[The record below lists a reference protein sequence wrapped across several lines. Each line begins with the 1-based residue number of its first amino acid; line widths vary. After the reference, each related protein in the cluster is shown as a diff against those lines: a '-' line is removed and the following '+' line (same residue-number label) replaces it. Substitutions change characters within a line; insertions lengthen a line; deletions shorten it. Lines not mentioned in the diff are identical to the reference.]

1 VTFQNERV
9 EVHGH
14 RGARGLRPENTLPG
28 FVHALGLG
36 VDAIEFDVG
45 LTADGV
51 VVVNHDQ
58 SLSPLTTADTAPVVP
73 GDPLFPYVGR
83 EIRDLTLAQ
92 IKTVD
97 AGVRRLGPGQDGDPF
112 VLTQLPLPGTPLP
125 TLAEVCGLL
134 DGLDGVRPA
143 VELKTDPGWPDDEI
157 RRFVV
162 AVAEVLDAFDL
173 LARSRFLAFDWRVL
187 AEARRHAPQA
197 ARVALVERKTLADG
211 TGWLAGL
218 SPDDPAAAA
227 VAVGA
232 GFISPEHH
240 LVTSQLVHDA
250 HGLGLPVVVWTVNEP
265 DDMARFIE
273 YGVDAIV
280 TDYPDRLHQVLTSYG
295 LPLPAP
301 RTPAAHLP

>member
-1 VTFQNERV
+1 MTLLNGRV

-28 FVHALGLG
+28 FAHALRLG
-36 VDAIEFDVG
+36 VDAVELDVG

-58 SLSPLTTADTAPVVP
+58 SLSAVTATDTAPAVP

-83 EIRDLTLAQ
+83 DIRDLTLAQ
-92 IKTVD
+92 VKTVD
-97 AGVRRLGPGQDGDPF
+97 AGMRRLGPGQDSDPF
-112 VLTQLPLPGTPLP
+112 VLTQLPMPGTRVP

-134 DGLDGVRPA
+134 HGLPAVRPA

-157 RRFVV
+157 RRFVA
-162 AVAEVLDAFDL
+162 AVAEVLDDFAL
-173 LARSRFLAFDWRVL
+173 LSRSRLLAFDWRVL
-187 AEARRHAPQA
+187 VEAHRQAPQA
-197 ARVALVERKTLADG
+197 TRVALVERKTLVPG
-211 TGWLAGL
+211 TEWLAGL
-218 SPDDPAAAA
+218 SPEDPAAAA

-232 GFISPEHH
+232 GILSPEYH

-250 HGLGLPVVVWTVNEP
+250 HGLGLPVAVWTVNDP
-265 DDMARFIE
+265 ADMARFVE

-280 TDYPDRLHQVLTSYG
+280 TDYPDRLRRVLTAYG
-295 LPLPAP
+295 LPLPESC
-301 RTPAAHLP
+301 TPAYLP

>member
-1 VTFQNERV
+1 MTLLNGRV

-28 FVHALGLG
+28 FAHALRLG
-36 VDAIEFDVG
+36 VDAVELDVG

-58 SLSPLTTADTAPVVP
+58 SLSAVTATDTAPAVP

-83 EIRDLTLAQ
+83 DIRDLTLAQ
-92 IKTVD
+92 VKTVD
-97 AGVRRLGPGQDGDPF
+97 AGMRRLGPGQDSDPF
-112 VLTQLPLPGTPLP
+112 VLTQLPMPGTRVP

-134 DGLDGVRPA
+134 HGLPAVRPA

-157 RRFVV
+157 RRFVA
-162 AVAEVLDAFDL
+162 AVAEVLDDFAL
-173 LARSRFLAFDWRVL
+173 LSRSRLLAFDWRVL
-187 AEARRHAPQA
+187 VEAHRQAPQA
-197 ARVALVERKTLADG
+197 TRVALVERKTLVPG
-211 TGWLAGL
+211 TEWLAGL
-218 SPDDPAAAA
+218 SPEDPAAAA

-232 GFISPEHH
+232 GILSPEHH

-250 HGLGLPVVVWTVNEP
+250 HGLGLPVAVWTVNDP
-265 DDMARFIE
+265 ADMARFVE

-280 TDYPDRLHQVLTSYG
+280 TDYPDRLRRVLTAYG
-295 LPLPAP
+295 LPLPESCAP
-301 RTPAAHLP
+301 AYLP